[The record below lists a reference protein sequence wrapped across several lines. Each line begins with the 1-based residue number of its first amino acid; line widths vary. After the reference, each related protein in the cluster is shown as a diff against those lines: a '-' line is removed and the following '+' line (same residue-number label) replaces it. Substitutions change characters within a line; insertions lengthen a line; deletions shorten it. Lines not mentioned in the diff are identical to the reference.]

1 MAEMAKDVEARD
13 AASLV
18 NLREHETRATM
29 FRHLLCLLLVAGSTH
44 AASLRSS
51 SVTVPGVV
59 SDVVDDGRRLLVSS
73 TVGGTRQLNFVDVA
87 TATTS
92 RGPDVPA
99 TAIAFDLCNSGVVFV
114 DERGLV
120 SGNGDVLIAQA
131 PLLGAADPSLLPS
144 TPVCPLVD
152 EYVLA
157 VRGGLTVVHGA
168 DVRTLRFA
176 HHARSYSGTAGRSLR
191 GERGYA
197 TAVSTYAPRLLSFDV
212 DSDGDLDL
220 VASHEHTLAIYRR
233 GPDGLLGTTPLMRDL
248 GMLLGASSG
257 ADLRVHRGP
266 GASLLVA
273 ASDGPLPETS
283 DVVVVGGTAA
293 APLSTVTA
301 RHRVE
306 GLAVVFGA
314 HNAHVIV
321 GRMTTNLVAL
331 STVMLTGKV
340 SIELIVDDAATTTLP
355 TVADVRAGRI
365 DGALP
370 VLDVDIDGDGDLDIV
385 DLGEPGAA
393 RALRN
398 SSGRYVAEPAITV
411 PRIDRTYAGVGR
423 VVLLGRTGKKGT
435 TIAVLSAR

>member
-1 MAEMAKDVEARD
+1 MTPPP
-13 AASLV
+13 LQ
-18 NLREHETRATM
+18 TRASM
-29 FRHLLCLLLVAGSTH
+29 KRGDMLRRVLCLLLLAGSTH
-44 AASLRSS
+44 AAPLRSS

-73 TVGGTRQLNFVDVA
+73 TVGGTRQLTFIDVA
-87 TATTS
+87 TATTTP
-92 RGPDVPA
+92 GPAVPA
-99 TAIAFDLCNSGVVFV
+99 TAIAFDLCSTGVVFV

-120 SGNGDVLIAQA
+120 SATGDVLLAQV
-131 PLLGAADPSLLPS
+131 PLLGVADPSLLPS
-144 TPVCPLVD
+144 TPVCPQAG

-157 VRGGLTVVHGA
+157 VRGGLTVVRDA
-168 DVRTLRFA
+168 DVRTLRFT

-212 DSDGDLDL
+212 DADGDLDL
-220 VASHEHTLAIYRR
+220 VATHERTLAIYRR
-233 GPDGLLGTTPLMRDL
+233 GPDGTLGVTPQTRDL
-248 GMLLGASSG
+248 GSLLGAAAG

-283 DVVVVGGTAA
+283 DVVVVGGTAS
-293 APLSTVTA
+293 APLSAVTA
-301 RHRVE
+301 RHRVD

-314 HNAHVIV
+314 HGTHVVV

-331 STVMLTGKV
+331 SGVMLTGKV
-340 SIELIVDDAATTTLP
+340 SVELIVDDAPATTLP

-370 VLDVDIDGDGDLDIV
+370 VLDVDVDGDGDLDIV
-385 DLGEPGAA
+385 DLGEPGSA
-393 RALRN
+393 RVLRN
-398 SSGRYVAEPAITV
+398 TSGSYIAEAAIAV
-411 PRIDRTYAGVGR
+411 PRIDRTHAGVGR
-423 VVLLGRTGKKGT
+423 VVLLGRHGKKGT
-435 TIAVLSAR
+435 AVAILSAR